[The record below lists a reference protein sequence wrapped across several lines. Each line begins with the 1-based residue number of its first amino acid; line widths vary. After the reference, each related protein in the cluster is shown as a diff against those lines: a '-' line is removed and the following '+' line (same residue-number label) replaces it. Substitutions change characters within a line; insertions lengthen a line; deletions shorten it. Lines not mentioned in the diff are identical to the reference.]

1 MAQINLVN
9 LKKEYNNGVV
19 AIESVNLEIK
29 DGEFMVLVGPSG
41 SGKST
46 ILRMIAGL
54 EEISQGEIYMDNIL
68 VNNLKAK
75 DREIAIVFQNYTLYP
90 HMSVYENMAFPLKI
104 EKISSDI
111 INDKIKNIAQK
122 LEISHLLKRKPD
134 ELSGGQKQ
142 RVAIGKAL
150 VKNAKVILFD
160 EPLSNLD
167 AGLRTNMRMMINNLH
182 KELKKTIVYVTHD
195 QVEAMTMGDRICLLR
210 NGKVMQ
216 VDTPLNLYNNP
227 ENSFVAGFLG
237 TPSMNFING
246 KLINRGDKIYFKRK
260 NLSLEIPLK
269 FYSFLEKNLEK
280 EIIMGIRGEDIH
292 LSLDK
297 DKCHLQG
304 IVEMVEILGNEGI
317 LHFKII
323 DNILLKTKVYNIN
336 NKNLK
341 LGEVKYFTL
350 NMENIYFFSKTTGKK
365 YKSEEI

>member
-9 LKKEYNNGVV
+9 LKKKYDNGVV
-19 AIESVNLEIK
+19 AIESFNLEIK

-46 ILRMIAGL
+46 ILRIIAGL
-54 EEISQGEIYMDNIL
+54 EQISQGEIYMDNIL

-75 DREIAIVFQNYTLYP
+75 DREIAMVFQNYILYP
-90 HMSVYENMAFPLKI
+90 HMSVYENIAFPLKI

-122 LEISHLLKRKPD
+122 LEISDLLKRKPD

-167 AGLRTNMRMMINNLH
+167 AGLRTNMRMVINNLH

-195 QVEAMTMGDRICLLR
+195 QVEAMTMGDRICILKK
-210 NGKVMQ
+210 GKIMQ
-216 VDTPLNLYNNP
+216 VDTPMNLYNNP
-227 ENSFVAGFLG
+227 KNSFVGEFLG

-246 KLINRGDKIYFKRK
+246 RLINRGDKIYFNRN

-269 FYSFLEKNLEK
+269 FYSLLEKHLEK
-280 EIIMGIRGEDIH
+280 EIVVGIRGEDIH

-297 DKCHLQG
+297 DKSHFQG
-304 IVEMVEILGNEGI
+304 IVEIVEMLGNEGI
-317 LHFKII
+317 LYFKIV
-323 DNILLKTKVYNIN
+323 DNILLKTKIYDLD

-341 LGEVKYFTL
+341 LGEIKYFTL
-350 NMENIYFFSKTTGKK
+350 NMENVHFFSKTTALE
-365 YKSEEI
+365 YKSEEN